1 MSEQME
7 QNIVAAGN
15 EKGIPASSH
24 DINREVETSG
34 SNKSPNESINA
45 STNESIDKSS
55 NESADK
61 SYLDSLVESDIDNID
76 FNDAGMN
83 DIDSNAMA
91 AISDPSVTQ
100 LEPNTDL
107 NEVEAE
113 RKSETLI
120 YAVGVLKPVFP
131 NQGLEHAFN
140 GAARELAVSEYDYY
154 SVFSYLDKK
163 TNTYPY
169 FYIAEQTDWLLR
181 INNEDCYALIPRSK
195 TELLGFIDAVKSP
208 EDSLQ
213 EVYTTAIGLLG
224 ESAITA
230 SGMLPK
236 VLCNH
241 VYSQTLDELH
251 SKLQQQT
258 GAATSAIQ
266 DVLKQLEFSPNHGNT
281 DFTRAKN
288 YLAFRYPDIYL
299 MTHSM
304 QNAGGGASG
313 SVNGAN
319 GSLSINNSADTTS
332 ESPYFLET
340 ITPTYSDLMSPH
352 TIVDLVLTYKS
363 KSSEQEKYYHCSVDV
378 TRQFPFVNTP
388 LRVFMPVEPMK

>member
-7 QNIVAAGN
+7 QNIVA
-15 EKGIPASSH
+15 
-24 DINREVETSG
+24 
-34 SNKSPNESINA
+34 ESIVAENTVSA
-45 STNESIDKSS
+45 GSLSETPNGSTDESS
-55 NESADK
+55 NESHQ
-61 SYLDSLVESDIDNID
+61 DSLMESSVDNSD
-76 FNDAGMN
+76 LNDAGMN

-91 AISDPSVTQ
+91 AISDPSVAQ
-100 LEPNTDL
+100 LEPNADL
-107 NEVEAE
+107 NAVEVDVEVE
-113 RKSETLI
+113 SETLI

-140 GAARELAVSEYDYY
+140 SAARELVVSEYDYY

-181 INNEDCYALIPRSK
+181 INNEDCYALVPRSK

-213 EVYTTAIGLLG
+213 EVYTTAIGLLDG
-224 ESAITA
+224 STGTA

-266 DVLKQLEFSPNHGNT
+266 DVLEQLEFSPNHGNT
-281 DFTRAKN
+281 DFARAKN

-304 QNAGGGASG
+304 QSAGGGASG
-313 SVNGAN
+313 STHGTN
-319 GSLSINNSADTTS
+319 GSLSINNSSDAAS

-340 ITPTYSDLMSPH
+340 ITPTYSDLMSPQ
-352 TIVDLVLTYKS
+352 TIVDIVLTYKS
-363 KSSEQEKYYHCSVDV
+363 KSSKQEKYYHCSIDV

-388 LRVFMPVEPMK
+388 LCVFMPVEPMK